1 MNTPTEQKYA
11 EAVKEHGSTR
21 KAAEA
26 LGVNHTTVYRA
37 LERIKRREEGEQQ
50 KGKRI
55 LVLPD
60 VQAKPGV
67 DFSYLARIGQ
77 YAVDKRPDVIVC
89 IGDFADMPSLSSYD
103 KGKKSF
109 EGRRYKRD
117 IEAAQFAMQAFLKPL
132 NDHNEKQPRKPY
144 KPRMV
149 LTLGNHEERILRAI
163 NDDPKL
169 DGVLSVDDLAYA
181 EYGWEVFPF
190 LEVVIIE
197 GVAFSHF
204 FATGVMGRP
213 ASSAAAQLRVANMS
227 CFAGHQ
233 QGKQIAYAKRAD
245 GAILTSIIS
254 GSCYEH
260 DEGYLGPQVNK
271 QHWRGFF
278 MLHDTKNGT
287 FDEMP
292 VSLSFINQRYGHL
305 KYQTPAYSMPTA
317 EEIAAGKM

>member
-1 MNTPTEQKYA
+1 MTPRQQEYA
-11 EAVKEHGSTR
+11 AVVEANGGSVV
-21 KAAEA
+21 AAARA
-26 LGVNHTTVYRA
+26 LGVNHSVISRA
-37 LERIKRREEGEQQ
+37 LGRRKQAKEPERT
-50 KGKRI
+50 GKRI

-67 DFSYLARIGQ
+67 DFSFLSRIGQ
-77 YAVDKRPDVIVC
+77 YAVEKKPDIIVC
-89 IGDFADMPSLSSYD
+89 IGDFADMSSLSSYD

-117 IEAAQFAMQAFLKPL
+117 IEAAQFAMQAFLRPIE
-132 NDHNEKQPRKPY
+132 DHNKTAKKPY

-149 LTLGNHEERILRAI
+149 MTLGNHEERILRAI

-169 DGVLSVDDLAYA
+169 DGVLSIDDLAYK
-181 EYGWEVFPF
+181 EYGWEVYPF

-197 GVAFSHF
+197 GVAFAHY

-213 ASSAAAQLRVANMS
+213 ANSAAAQLRVANMS
-227 CFAGHQ
+227 CFSGHQ

-245 GAILTSIIS
+245 GAILTSIVS

-260 DEGYLGPQVNK
+260 EEHFLGPQVNK

-278 MLHDTKNGT
+278 VLHDTKNGT

-292 VSLSFINQRYGHL
+292 VSLSFINQRYGHI
-305 KYQTPAYSMPTA
+305 KYDTPAYSLPTEA
-317 EEIAAGKM
+317 EMQAGRM